1 MLPYSWRSRCDSII
15 FLLIICM
22 ELDVS
27 QARGE
32 ASCRMVAGC
41 KAPSSLLVW
50 IRTEEGTNVPSM
62 GATCWIHFSSLYF
75 PNYGHVSHIFR
86 VSFQSTVFFI
96 LSVCV
101 KNSLAGDAGKCL
113 ITHSLARNKSYDN
126 ISQFHE
132 SAPRLGWALSD
143 AATFECPCSCKKPLT
158 HTPGSNANKLIAS
171 PN

>member
-1 MLPYSWRSRCDSII
+1 MFHQWGQRAESTFQVYIFPTVAMLTAS
-15 FLLIICM
+15 LG
-22 ELDVS
+22 S
-27 QARGE
+27 Q
-32 ASCRMVAGC
+32 
-41 KAPSSLLVW
+41 
-50 IRTEEGTNVPSM
+50 
-62 GATCWIHFSSLYF
+62 
-75 PNYGHVSHIFR
+75 
-86 VSFQSTVFFI
+86 FQSTEVI